1 VVIVAAT
8 LMTGVSVAI
17 CGIIG
22 WVGLL
27 IPHAVRLLVGAEFS
41 RLLPLTFV
49 VGGTFMLAIDT
60 VGRTVAQIEIPPGVL
75 TAVLGA
81 PIFIWLLRNS
91 LGRRA

>member
-1 VVIVAAT
+1 
-8 LMTGVSVAI
+8 
-17 CGIIG
+17 
-22 WVGLL
+22 
-27 IPHAVRLLVGAEFS
+27 
-41 RLLPLTFV
+41 
-49 VGGTFMLAIDT
+49 MLAIDT